1 MTGKSE
7 FTEIGAPDAS
17 AGGFQARLVS
27 GLIPPLAAGRLV
39 LELPSGACLER
50 IGREPG
56 PDVWISLHRWRALM
70 RFVLGGG
77 VGFASSY
84 LDGDWSTPDLARL
97 FELFM
102 LNEETLRPSHSLM
115 LPARLLG
122 RLRHGLHKNTRRG
135 SKRNIA
141 EHYDLGNDFYRLW
154 LDQNMTYSAGI
165 FDGNETLEEA
175 QLNKI
180 QRVAAFLEIEGGERV
195 LEIGCG
201 WGALAEH
208 LVRERGCHVT
218 GITLSQEQFA
228 YACERLR
235 PEIDTSAADLRLQD
249 YRDVDGRFDRIVAVE
264 MFEAVGEAYWSA
276 YFDVL
281 RKRLVD
287 GGTAVLQVITI
298 AEERFERYRR
308 SPDFIQRY
316 IFPGGMLPTKNH
328 LHQLAAKAGLSVS
341 AEISFG
347 NGYARTLADW
357 RARFRQAWP
366 RLEPLG
372 FDERFR
378 RMWEYYLSY
387 CEVGFNVKATDV
399 VLLQLKTET

>member
-7 FTEIGAPDAS
+7 AREINAVDAHPS
-17 AGGFQARLVS
+17 GLQARLASRLV
-27 GLIPPLAAGRLV
+27 PPIAAGRLV
-39 LELPSGACLER
+39 VEFSSGACIER
-50 IGREPG
+50 VGRKPG
-56 PDVWISLHRWRALM
+56 PDVRIRLHRWRALI
-70 RFVLGGG
+70 RFVVGGQ

-84 LDGDWSTPDLARL
+84 LDGDWSTSDLVRL

-102 LNEETLRPSHSLM
+102 LNEECLQPPPSATLA
-115 LPARLLG
+115 ARILA

-141 EHYDLGNDFYRLW
+141 EHYDLGNNFYAPW
-154 LDQNMTYSAGI
+154 LDRGMTYSAAM

-175 QLNKI
+175 QENKI
-180 QRVAAFLEIEGGERV
+180 RRVADFLELEGGERV

-208 LVRERGCHVT
+208 LVRRRGCHVT
-218 GITLSQEQFA
+218 GITLSQEQFS
-228 YACERLR
+228 YACDRLR
-235 PEIDTSAADLRLQD
+235 PEIGLGAAELRLQD

-264 MFEAVGEAYWSA
+264 MFEAVGEAYWRI
-276 YFDVL
+276 YFDAL
-281 RKRLVD
+281 RQRLVH

-298 AEERFERYRR
+298 AEERFQRYKS

-316 IFPGGMLPTKNH
+316 IFPGGMLPTKAH
-328 LHQLAAKAGLSVS
+328 LHELAANAGLSVTS
-341 AEISFG
+341 EIAFG
-347 NGYARTLADW
+347 HGYARTLAEW
-357 RARFRQAWP
+357 RMRFRQAWP
-366 RLEPLG
+366 RLEPFG

-387 CEVGFNVKATDV
+387 CEVGFNVNATDV
-399 VLLQLKTET
+399 VLLQLKAPN